1 MLSLLVL
8 PKEIKCLNSGAFSDQ
23 KFEQFFFVHEI
34 GANHRLAAI
43 PLTLKVGVK
52 ERETEKERTKERK
65 EGDR

>member
-1 MLSLLVL
+1 MLSLLIL

-34 GANHRLAAI
+34 GANRRLAAI

-52 ERETEKERTKERK
+52 ERER
-65 EGDR
+65 